1 MLKQLENQIRDLQ
14 KELAEIKKNQAALR
28 LQPCLGDSE
37 MREKEEKLDELAGRA
52 KALNETLRDLTR
64 KRQLLL
70 SESAPRTTYNSPGSN
85 GAS

>member
-1 MLKQLENQIRDLQ
+1 
-14 KELAEIKKNQAALR
+14 
-28 LQPCLGDSE
+28 

-70 SESAPRTTYNSPGSN
+70 SESAPRTTYNYLGSKK
-85 GAS
+85 GS